1 MRSDDRRIRHP
12 AAFVIGWFGALIA
25 LGTLLLALPI
35 SHSKPD
41 DVGVGDA
48 LFTAASAVTVTGL
61 GVVDTGEAWS
71 GFGETIVLLLVQ
83 VGGLGIM
90 TLASFLG
97 IAINRRLRVRSGLLA
112 GAEIGLS
119 DYGVLRHLIRDLVVF
134 VALTES
140 VVSVLLTVRFAVR
153 GEYSWLGSLH
163 QGVFHSISAFNN
175 AGFSITEGGLERYVG
190 DWYVSLVVAA
200 TLIIGG
206 IGFPVVFEIRNKWRH
221 PTSWSLHTKVT
232 LSVSAMLLL
241 AGTLLIA
248 MIEWSN
254 EATLGLLS
262 PEDRMLAS
270 FFQSATARTAG
281 FNTVPIG
288 SMRDASWLVLILL
301 MVIGGGSGS
310 TAGGIKT
317 STFALVIKSTLAEFR
332 SDPSTTL
339 FDRAIPLALQRQALA
354 LVIAAL
360 GTVGTGAFILEA
372 LEPQISAEELLFEAA
387 SAFGTVGLSTGVTT
401 DLGWLSELVV
411 VTLMFVGRVGP
422 ITFGTAVLLRPQ
434 QRRYNYAEE
443 QLMVG

>member
-25 LGTLLLALPI
+25 LGTILLALPL

-71 GFGETIVLLLVQ
+71 AFGETIVLLLIQ

-140 VVSVLLTVRFAVR
+140 VVSVLLTVRFALR

-175 AGFSITEGGLERYVG
+175 AGFSISEGGWSG
-190 DWYVSLVVAA
+190 
-200 TLIIGG
+200 
-206 IGFPVVFEIRNKWRH
+206 
-221 PTSWSLHTKVT
+221 TSETGMSH
-232 LSVSAMLLL
+232 S
-241 AGTLLIA
+241 
-248 MIEWSN
+248 
-254 EATLGLLS
+254 LS
-262 PEDRMLAS
+262 P
-270 FFQSATARTAG
+270 
-281 FNTVPIG
+281 P
-288 SMRDASWLVLILL
+288 
-301 MVIGGGSGS
+301 
-310 TAGGIKT
+310 
-317 STFALVIKSTLAEFR
+317 R
-332 SDPSTTL
+332 SSS
-339 FDRAIPLALQRQALA
+339 
-354 LVIAAL
+354 
-360 GTVGTGAFILEA
+360 VG
-372 LEPQISAEELLFEAA
+372 
-387 SAFGTVGLSTGVTT
+387 SAFRWCSRFATSGATRPR
-401 DLGWLSELVV
+401 
-411 VTLMFVGRVGP
+411 GRC
-422 ITFGTAVLLRPQ
+422 T
-434 QRRYNYAEE
+434 RRSHCP
-443 QLMVG
+443 